1 MRTVKRAVALAALLP
16 CAAAAT
22 APGATASQAAPFRIS
37 AASASASATVQGQA
51 LAEAASPAQPDAERP
66 QGARRSQ
73 VGVALTRVSPKP
85 VGEKSKI
92 TVTGL
97 AQNRSGHQLPGAS
110 IRLRYGAR
118 PFSSRGQLDQYAEA
132 PASQL
137 PGVLTT
143 RPLPGLQGS
152 GGRQGFSFTVPAR
165 TLRLSGFG
173 VYPIG
178 VEVVNAAGQ
187 TVGGVTTFITFMPK
201 RRDFTP
207 VSVGW
212 VWPLID
218 RQHRA
223 NDETFMDDRL
233 SKDLARGGRL
243 DDLLSAPAQSKT
255 PVTWAIDPALVD
267 DVQRMTRSYTVRA
280 PRSEDKTRKKAAPAA
295 SAWLNALKQ
304 SARLPSYSY
313 FVTPYADPDAISL
326 VRNKMYSHL
335 SVAYDPKNTGFV
347 AEHLGKQPT
356 THIAWPAAGT
366 AGPETLNRL
375 ADLDLKGG
383 GAFLM
388 SSAYFQDPPQGL
400 AANATTAVQ
409 AGGETKKTL
418 AYDQKLNEIVS
429 GDTRTPGAA
438 VLTEQR
444 FLAET
449 AMIAAEAPN
458 ARRTLVV
465 APSRHWNP
473 APGLAKRLLDY
484 TRGAPWLAETS
495 LDKIMN
501 ARPQDRAFQGYPE
514 RYENS
519 ELSVK
524 YLDGVRGVARRASSF
539 SAVLADERHI
549 SYERAIL
556 RLESAAWRGRYGRA
570 HAARDE
576 LSDELADD
584 MNRVRIIINPQRR
597 RSLAGS
603 SGKFPVTIVNELRD
617 QRIKVLLTAE
627 SENRAKLQIGQLD
640 ERDREIVLDSGQK
653 VQKWIPAQAAGNG
666 NFRVHLQ
673 LMTPGPRSRK
683 FGAGEDITIR
693 TTGYGQLSLLI
704 IGGGLAVLFVGVGV
718 RAMRARRRRKAEAAG
733 EGSTGE
739 GPANAG
745 AHGAAGGGAP
755 GGGVAGTGL
764 PDPGTGLPPT
774 GLPGGPGSP
783 GDPRPTDPGSGAT
796 RSPAPDDSGR
806 SGGPGAT
813 ASSGPP
819 RLPADTPGPEPSG
832 TGPGPGAG
840 TSRSAGTGTRTP
852 GSAGPGPSGP
862 AGPTSGTGPGTGS
875 AATGAGSTAS
885 TGNGPTGPGLPGSSA
900 SADAGTPGAGAG
912 ISRATTPGPSPPPGP
927 PRASSFSTTSEP
939 SASAGAFDTWTGS
952 TGAGPSV
959 LSGTPAPGTPTAG
972 TPAPGFTAAEP
983 TIPAGSSGTAGAGT
997 GTEAGSPS
1005 TAGLSGAAS
1014 AGTDP
1019 ATSTTATPDTGSPGT
1034 APGATRAPEPGA
1046 GTGLSATGP
1055 QARTGVRAGTGAEP
1069 GPTNGSAP
1077 ESVPESADEP
1087 GAGPGTPSGADGP
1100 GVRTGADTA
1109 WTGSGPGV
1117 RRESGPAGLSDDES
1131 PGDGGSTERSP
1142 RHGKHRGGNGG

>member
-22 APGATASQAAPFRIS
+22 APGATASQAVPFRTSSS
-37 AASASASATVQGQA
+37 AAVQGQA
-51 LAEAASPAQPDAERP
+51 LAQAASPAQPDAERP

-118 PFSSRGQLDQYAEA
+118 PFTSRGQLDQYAEA

-137 PGVLTT
+137 PGILTT
-143 RPLPGLQGS
+143 RPLAGLQGS
-152 GGRQGFSFTVPAR
+152 GGRQGFSFTVSAR

-243 DDLLSAPAQSKT
+243 DDLLSAPVQSKT

-280 PRSEDKTRKKAAPAA
+280 PRSEDKARKKAAPAA

-755 GGGVAGTGL
+755 GDGVAGTGL

-783 GDPRPTDPGSGAT
+783 GDPRPTDPGSGAA
-796 RSPAPDDSGR
+796 RSPAPDDP
-806 SGGPGAT
+806 GGPTAT
-813 ASSGPP
+813 ASSAPS
-819 RLPADTPGPEPSG
+819 RLPADTPGPGPGPSG
-832 TGPGPGAG
+832 TGPGSPGPGTGTPRSAGAGAGAG
-840 TSRSAGTGTRTP
+840 TP
-852 GSAGPGPSGP
+852 GSTGPATSGPGTGP
-862 AGPTSGTGPGTGS
+862 AGPTAGTGS
-875 AATGAGSTAS
+875 GTWPGSTAS
-885 TGNGPTGPGLPGSSA
+885 TGTGPTGPGLPGTSA
-900 SADAGTPGAGAG
+900 SAEAGTPGAGAG
-912 ISRATTPGPSPPPGP
+912 ISRATTTGPSATAGTPG
-927 PRASSFSTTSEP
+927 ASAFSATSEP
-939 SASAGAFDTWTGS
+939 SASAGAFDSWTESPG
-952 TGAGPSV
+952 TGPSV
-959 LSGTPAPGTPTAG
+959 LSGSPTAG

-983 TIPAGSSGTAGAGT
+983 AIPASSPGAAGS
-997 GTEAGSPS
+997 GTEAGPS
-1005 TAGLSGAAS
+1005 GAAGLSGAAS
-1014 AGTDP
+1014 PGTDP
-1019 ATSTTATPDTGSPGT
+1019 ATPTTATPGT
-1034 APGATRAPEPGA
+1034 APGATRAPGT
-1046 GTGLSATGP
+1046 GTGLPPAGP
-1055 QARTGVRAGTGAEP
+1055 QARTGTGP
-1069 GPTNGSAP
+1069 SNGSASESVP

-1100 GVRTGADTA
+1100 GVRPGADTA

-1117 RRESGPAGLSDDES
+1117 RGESGPAGLSDDEP